1 MTDRRTV
8 LVVEDSPTQALHL
21 QTMLEQEGLRVIVA
35 EDGRRGLEKAQEIQP
50 DLVVLDVQMPEM
62 NGMQVCQELNEQPET
77 ADIPVVL
84 FTAHDEQESV
94 ILGLQLGAVDFI
106 PKDVFADVVLME
118 TIRQMGLI
126 PEVEPA
132 TA

>member
-21 QTMLEQEGLRVIVA
+21 QTMLEQEGLRVVVA
-35 EDGRRGLEKAQEIQP
+35 EDGRIGLEKAQEIQP

-62 NGMQVCQELNEQPET
+62 NGMQVCQALSEQPET

-126 PEVEPA
+126 PESEPA
-132 TA
+132 AA

>member
-50 DLVVLDVQMPEM
+50 DLVVLDVQMPEL
-62 NGMQVCQELNEQPET
+62 NGMQVCRELSEHPET

-126 PEVEPA
+126 PEAEPVG
-132 TA
+132 

>member
-21 QTMLEQEGLRVIVA
+21 QTMLEQEGLRVVVA
-35 EDGRRGLEKAQEIQP
+35 EDGRIGLEKAQEIQP

-62 NGMQVCQELNEQPET
+62 NGMQVCRVLSEQPET

-84 FTAHDEQESV
+84 FTSHDEQESV

-126 PEVEPA
+126 PESEPA
-132 TA
+132 AV

>member
-62 NGMQVCQELNEQPET
+62 NGMQVCQELNEHPET

-126 PEVEPA
+126 PEAEPA

>member
-1 MTDRRTV
+1 MRNQRTV
-8 LVVEDSPTQALHL
+8 LVVEDSPTLALHL
-21 QTMLEQEGLRVIVA
+21 QTMLEQEGLHVVVA
-35 EDGRRGLEKAQEIQP
+35 EDGRIGLEKAQEIQP

-62 NGMQVCQELNEQPET
+62 NGLQVCRELSEQPET

-126 PEVEPA
+126 PESEPA
-132 TA
+132 AA

>member
-50 DLVVLDVQMPEM
+50 DLVVLDVQMPEL
-62 NGMQVCQELNEQPET
+62 NGMQVCRELSEQPET

-126 PEVEPA
+126 PEAEPVG
-132 TA
+132 

>member
-1 MTDRRTV
+1 
-8 LVVEDSPTQALHL
+8 
-21 QTMLEQEGLRVIVA
+21 MLEQEGLRVVVA
-35 EDGRRGLEKAQEIQP
+35 EDGRMGLEKAREIQP

-62 NGMQVCQELNEQPET
+62 NGLQVCRALKEQSET

-106 PKDVFADVVLME
+106 PKDVFADAVLME
-118 TIRQMGLI
+118 TLRQMAGSSVMPTSGEI
-126 PEVEPA
+126 
-132 TA
+132 